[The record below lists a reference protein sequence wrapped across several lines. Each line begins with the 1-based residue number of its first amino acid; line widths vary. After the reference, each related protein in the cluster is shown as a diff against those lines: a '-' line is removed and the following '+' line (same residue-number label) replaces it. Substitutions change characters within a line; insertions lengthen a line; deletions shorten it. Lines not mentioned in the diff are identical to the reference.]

1 MAKEHT
7 LTNRKK
13 PFFSSFYFNPN
24 QFSPDH
30 FIQIMIISITELNS
44 ILNDPNIIIADT
56 RSFKEYSEGHITGAV
71 HLDLFA
77 FHWIDTTQEGIENF
91 NNQTQNLLS
100 FLGVTPEKKIIF
112 YDSVSGMLAARG
124 VWMLMYFSHQNVF
137 MLDGGITKWKKE
149 NLSVE
154 TKPNG
159 FKPSKFLGK
168 INPEIISGFEN
179 IRDNLDN
186 LKILDARSPGEYDGT
201 IVRAAQTGH
210 IPNSINIDWNQ
221 NLNEDGTFKNDDELS
236 KMYDIPKDTEIVTYC
251 QGAYRAANS
260 FLALKKL
267 GFKNVR
273 VYLGSWGEWGNK
285 LELPVE
291 K

>member
-1 MAKEHT
+1 M
-7 LTNRKK
+7 L
-13 PFFSSFYFNPN
+13 
-24 QFSPDH
+24 
-30 FIQIMIISITELNS
+30 ISTTVLNS
-44 ILNDPNIIIADT
+44 ILNDSNLIIADT
-56 RSFKEYSEGHITGAV
+56 RSFKEYSEGHIPGSV

-91 NNQTQNLLS
+91 NSQAQNLLS
-100 FLGVTPEKKIIF
+100 FLGVTPEKKIVF

-149 NLSVE
+149 NLSLE

-159 FKPSKFLGK
+159 FKPSKFSGI
-168 INPEIISGFEN
+168 INPDIISGFEH

-186 LKILDARSPGEYDGT
+186 LKILDARSAGEYDGST
-201 IVRAAQTGH
+201 VRAAQSGH
-210 IPNSINIDWNQ
+210 IPNAINIDWNQ
-221 NLNEDGTFKNDDELS
+221 NLNEDGTLKDDDELS
-236 KMYDIPKDTEIVTYC
+236 QMYDYPKDSEIVTYC

-260 FLALKKL
+260 FLVLKKL
-267 GFKNVR
+267 GFENVR
-273 VYLGSWGEWGNK
+273 VYLGSWGEWGNR
-285 LELPVE
+285 LDLPVE

>member
-1 MAKEHT
+1 
-7 LTNRKK
+7 
-13 PFFSSFYFNPN
+13 
-24 QFSPDH
+24 
-30 FIQIMIISITELNS
+30 MIISTNELNL
-44 ILNDPNIIIADT
+44 ILNDPNVIIADT
-56 RSFKEYSEGHITGAV
+56 RSFKEYSDGHIPGAV

-77 FHWIDTTQEGIENF
+77 FHWIDTTQEGIKNF
-91 NNQTQNLLS
+91 NNQSQNLLS
-100 FLGVTPEKKIIF
+100 FLGVTSEKKVIF
-112 YDSVSGMLAARG
+112 YDSISGMLAARG

-149 NLSVE
+149 NLPTE

-168 INPEIISGFEN
+168 VNPDIISGFEN

-186 LKILDARSPGEYDGT
+186 LKIFDARSAGEYDGS
-201 IVRAAQTGH
+201 IVRAAQSGH

-221 NLNEDGTFKNDDELS
+221 NLNEDGTLKNDDELS
-236 KMYDIPKDTEIVTYC
+236 QMYDYPKVSEIVTYC

-260 FLALKKL
+260 FLVLKKL
-267 GFKNVR
+267 GFENVR

-285 LELPVE
+285 LDLPVE